1 MFVPRKRCAP
11 ERGFGK
17 LGSEPTFRY
26 SVLPLVY
33 AEPKVTSV
41 KHTAAGTGK
50 GTGKGTQCMRARETT
65 KGVWNG
71 GGREEGI
78 FISTMRVCHCRHTDV
93 CVCLPNMFAA
103 DYSDEFWQAK
113 GTTPVDLVHKDT

>member
-1 MFVPRKRCAP
+1 
-11 ERGFGK
+11 
-17 LGSEPTFRY
+17 
-26 SVLPLVY
+26 VLPLVY
-33 AEPKVTSV
+33 VERKVTSV

-50 GTGKGTQCMRARETT
+50 GTQCLRERETT
-65 KGVWNG
+65 EGFGIPNPPVVSLSRRE
-71 GGREEGI
+71 GGREGYSYQLCACVI
-78 FISTMRVCHCRHTDV
+78 DSRHTDV